1 MADSV
6 TSWLNTAGNHAI
18 DKVRTTELLAELGR
32 TTDEKRRNVLIN
44 KICQG
49 NLKLVYTT
57 VKSYSDRR
65 RLRWGTEL
73 SADLLQEGV
82 LGLRHAISRYDAS
95 RNTRIS
101 TIAVPW
107 IKQKLGRYMIQKEQ
121 PIYVPENLVH
131 EVNHLK
137 THGCLSNT
145 KRTPKNTRLVDL
157 ARYATAEPLSLDKP
171 MGSDDDAI
179 TLADILEQPSTEGSA
194 ASQDKAILKLRD
206 LLAQA
211 QVEPKVQD
219 LVMEYAKGGRLST
232 AATRVKVSQTHARR
246 LVDGA
251 IAKMRKLV

>member
-6 TSWLNTAGNHAI
+6 TSWLNTAGDNAI
-18 DKVRTTELLAELGR
+18 DKIRTTELLAELGR
-32 TTDEKRRNVLIN
+32 TTDEKHRNILIN

-82 LGLRHAISRYDAS
+82 LGLRHAVGRYDAS
-95 RNTRIS
+95 RGTRIS

-107 IKQKLGRYMIQKEQ
+107 IKQKLGRYLIQKEQ

-131 EVNHLK
+131 EVSHLK
-137 THGCLSNT
+137 NHGCLSNT
-145 KRTPKNTRLVDL
+145 KRTPKNTQLVDL
-157 ARYATAEPLSLDKP
+157 ARYAVAPPLSLDKP
-171 MGSDDDAI
+171 MGTDEDT
-179 TLADILEQPSTEGSA
+179 TLGDILPQPSTEGSA
-194 ASQDKAILKLRD
+194 STQDRAILKLRD

-211 QVEPKVQD
+211 QIEPKVQD
-219 LVMEYAKGGRLST
+219 LILEYARGGRLSI

-251 IAKMRKLV
+251 IEKMRALV